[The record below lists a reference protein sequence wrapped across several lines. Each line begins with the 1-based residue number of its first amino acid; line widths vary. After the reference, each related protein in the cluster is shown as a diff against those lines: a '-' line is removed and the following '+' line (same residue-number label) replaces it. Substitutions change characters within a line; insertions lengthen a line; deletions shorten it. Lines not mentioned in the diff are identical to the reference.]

1 MDLPQPLV
9 RMENITKRFAGVTA
23 NSSIDFDVRPGEV
36 HALLGE
42 NGAGK
47 STLMNIL
54 YGLYRPDEGTIFAN
68 GRKRVFFSPRDALA
82 AGIGMVHQ
90 HFMLIQSQTVW
101 ENMILGLKDLPF
113 IIPKKTIR
121 ERILE
126 LSSRYGLEV
135 QPDASVWQLSIG
147 EQQRVAILQML
158 FRQAKIL
165 ILDEPT
171 AVLTP
176 QESAE
181 LAKVIRLMKTEGKS
195 AIFITHKMDEVMNF
209 SDRVMVLRKGRVV
222 AGLPT
227 GSTSPSEL
235 ARLMVGREMLF
246 SIEKKPFSPGKTIL
260 MLDRACAKDDR
271 GLTALK
277 EVSLRIRSGEIL
289 GIAGVAGNGQ
299 KELAEVITGLRKL
312 ESGSLRLDE
321 RDMSQGSPIAMIK
334 AGVAHVP
341 QDRASVGSV
350 GDLSVASN
358 LAMKEYRKPSLS
370 RGIFLFPRRITALA
384 KRLIER
390 FKIMTPG
397 PDTHLKFLSGGNI
410 QKTILA
416 REIGACKSLLV
427 AVYPSRGLDI
437 GATESVRRQLVDQRD
452 QGLGVLFVSEDIDEL
467 IQVADTIAVLFEGK
481 IMAVMPSAQ
490 AEPERLGLLMAG
502 VGA

>member
-1 MDLPQPLV
+1 M
-9 RMENITKRFAGVTA
+9 
-23 NSSIDFDVRPGEV
+23 
-36 HALLGE
+36 
-42 NGAGK
+42 
-47 STLMNIL
+47 
-54 YGLYRPDEGTIFAN
+54 
-68 GRKRVFFSPRDALA
+68 
-82 AGIGMVHQ
+82 
-90 HFMLIQSQTVW
+90 
-101 ENMILGLKDLPF
+101 
-113 IIPKKTIR
+113 
-121 ERILE
+121 
-126 LSSRYGLEV
+126 
-135 QPDASVWQLSIG
+135 
-147 EQQRVAILQML
+147 
-158 FRQAKIL
+158 
-165 ILDEPT
+165 
-171 AVLTP
+171 
-176 QESAE
+176 
-181 LAKVIRLMKTEGKS
+181 
-195 AIFITHKMDEVMNF
+195 
-209 SDRVMVLRKGRVV
+209 
-222 AGLPT
+222 
-227 GSTSPSEL
+227 
-235 ARLMVGREMLF
+235 
-246 SIEKKPFSPGKTIL
+246 
-260 MLDRACAKDDR
+260 
-271 GLTALK
+271 
-277 EVSLRIRSGEIL
+277 SLRIRSGEIL